1 MGVQNG
7 GQWSGLRRRGAPVKT
22 QAGKVTGDAIADRPP
37 GRVWETQA
45 RCRTQPDDWPT
56 SQESFLFPI
65 EVTASAGDNYPAHNR
80 PIFWQL
86 LVSILGSG
94 EIPFSG

>member
-22 QAGKVTGDAIADRPP
+22 RWESDGGRDRRPASGY
-37 GRVWETQA
+37 GRPRPVVG
-45 RCRTQPDDWPT
+45 R
-56 SQESFLFPI
+56 SQTIGQHLRNLLFPI

>member
-37 GRVWETQA
+37 GMGDPGPLSDAA
-45 RCRTQPDDWPT
+45 RRLANI
-56 SQESFLFPI
+56 S
-65 EVTASAGDNYPAHNR
+65 G
-80 PIFWQL
+80 IF
-86 LVSILGSG
+86 LVSYRGDSKRR
-94 EIPFSG
+94 